1 MCGYVSFR
9 ARANRAAYGGAS
21 LRSRVGAACE
31 GDGVKESS
39 LPMRASSRG
48 LVFDEDGRV
57 LLAQHRI
64 NDSTTVW
71 VGPGGG
77 VEGQESPVEVLAREL
92 FEETGLV
99 LMDATAPTLVWV
111 QKNKFP
117 EMEPHGYSG
126 VTGHFYVVPL
136 SAFTRKDGPLLDA
149 VDHPYE
155 DGVLEMRWW
164 SLDEVDAAHRQSTL
178 FAPRAFPRLMR
189 DLLDPD
195 RYEAMKR
202 APLTVGL

>member
-1 MCGYVSFR
+1 
-9 ARANRAAYGGAS
+9 
-21 LRSRVGAACE
+21 
-31 GDGVKESS
+31 
-39 LPMRASSRG
+39 MRASSRG
-48 LVFDEDGRV
+48 LVFDEDGLV

-77 VEGQESPVEVLAREL
+77 VEGEESLVEALAREL

-99 LMDATAPTLVWV
+99 LMDADAPALVWV
-111 QKNKFP
+111 QENKFP

-136 SAFTRKDGPLLDA
+136 SAFTREAGPLRDA
-149 VDHPYE
+149 VDHPHE
-155 DGVLEMRWW
+155 DGVLDMRWW
-164 SLDEVDAAHRQSTL
+164 SLDEVDAAHRRSSL

-195 RYEAMKR
+195 RFEAMR
-202 APLTVGL
+202 RSPPTLGL

>member
-1 MCGYVSFR
+1 MS
-9 ARANRAAYGGAS
+9 
-21 LRSRVGAACE
+21 
-31 GDGVKESS
+31 ESS

-57 LLAQHRI
+57 LLARHRI

-77 VEGQESPVEVLAREL
+77 VEGEESLVEALAREL

-99 LMDATAPTLVWV
+99 LMDATAATLVWI
-111 QKNKFP
+111 QENKFP

-136 SAFTRKDGPLLDA
+136 NAFTRESGSLLGA
-149 VDHPYE
+149 ADHPRE
-155 DGVLEMRWW
+155 DGVLDMRWW
-164 SLDEVDAAHRQSTL
+164 SLDEVDAAQRQSTL
-178 FAPRAFPRLMR
+178 FAPRAFPDLMR
-189 DLLDPD
+189 DLLDAD
-195 RYEAMKR
+195 RFEAMR
-202 APLTVGL
+202 RTPLIVGL

>member
-1 MCGYVSFR
+1 MY
-9 ARANRAAYGGAS
+9 
-21 LRSRVGAACE
+21 
-31 GDGVKESS
+31 ESS
-39 LPMRASSRG
+39 LPMRASCRG

-77 VEGQESPVEVLAREL
+77 VEGDESLVEALAREL

-99 LMDATAPTLVWV
+99 LVDAAAPALVWT
-111 QKNKFP
+111 QENKFP

-126 VTGHFYVVPL
+126 VTGHFYVIPL
-136 SAFTRKDGPLLDA
+136 SAFTREAGLLLDA

-155 DGVLEMRWW
+155 DGMLDMRWW
-164 SLDEVDAAHRQSTL
+164 SLDEVDAAHRQSIL

-195 RYEAMKR
+195 RYEAMR
-202 APLTVGL
+202 RSPLSLEL